1 MNIRIGTNNKHKVNE
16 LYFWSKNN
24 TVWHNCL
31 NLWYNFLKG
40 VTGRNIFSSYQL
52 WLNKI
57 NIWGVAWNVSYFF
70 LSILVHKIL
79 HNNNTTSFLPFHCKP
94 RKQPWPNPSMT
105 VLYWRKSR
113 LKRWKGRGSKK
124 RNLKNIEEKLGI
136 EHNYLSYLK
145 D

>member
-1 MNIRIGTNNKHKVNE
+1 MSSIFGARITQFDIIVWTCDTI
-16 LYFWSKNN
+16 FWKE
-24 TVWHNCL
+24 WQEE
-31 NLWYNFLKG
+31 
-40 VTGRNIFSSYQL
+40 IFSAATSCDWIKL
-52 WLNKI
+52 IFEGLLEMCLI
-57 NIWGVAWNVSYFF
+57 F

-79 HNNNTTSFLPFHCKP
+79 HNNNTTSFLPFYCKP